1 MLPGKSVCQNTGDED
16 RKESCHLQSSG
27 TTPFWGSQW
36 TQRSDFIPQVSFSF
50 QRPLIRSALALQSP
64 RQTPPPVIPSTLW
77 PTTDIPATVARS
89 PQRKLYVGREAYE
102 TRKVPQCPV
111 VRCLFCM
118 CERSSSPIQRH
129 LWTDSWLQPTGLN
142 AQRNQEISREGT
154 WGRDSGSSPHLPAL
168 PTHLSR
174 FSHFLPSSRCGW
186 EQHLPWCS
194 VTIKLPPLLWF
205 SKSMMMESSVT
216 STKVRKFL
224 PWSVMRNQM
233 FMDLLGSLVSWYPAP
248 P

>member
-1 MLPGKSVCQNTGDED
+1 MLGTTVDAEVRFHPSSLLFLPETPHQISPSSPKSQTDPS
-16 RKESCHLQSSG
+16 SCH
-27 TTPFWGSQW
+27 
-36 TQRSDFIPQVSFSF
+36 
-50 QRPLIRSALALQSP
+50 PLN
-64 RQTPPPVIPSTLW
+64 
-77 PTTDIPATVARS
+77 TVAYNRHPS
-89 PQRKLYVGREAYE
+89 YCGWVPTERKLYVGREAYE
-102 TRKVPQCPV
+102 RRKVPQCPV

-168 PTHLSR
+168 PTHLSS

-233 FMDLLGSLVSWYPAP
+233 FMDLLGSLVSWYPALP
-248 P
+248 